1 MSLAFLFPGQGS
13 QYPGMF
19 QSLPNHPA
27 VTRTFEEATEILN
40 QDVQALDGDT
50 ALVSTI
56 AAQLAIFIAGVSV
69 SRVLEVEKVS
79 PDAVAGLSIGA
90 FGAAVASGAIDFD
103 AALPLVRLRAELM
116 ERAYASGYGLSVIIG
131 LTERQISQLIEEI
144 HTEEAPVFVA
154 TVNAPQQVVIAGAD
168 EAMNTLLHRATEKG
182 ATRAENL
189 PVSVPSH
196 CPLLRGVAERLLQFV
211 ANLPL
216 SDPRIPYV
224 SNTRG
229 RILRTS
235 AAIRQD
241 LATNVMYP
249 VRWHDAVTVLVEVG
263 VRLFVELPPGHVL
276 TGLVAAAF
284 PGVRAIS
291 LHGTHIASEAA
302 FIRRTRTQQRE

>member
-1 MSLAFLFPGQGS
+1 
-13 QYPGMF
+13 MF
-19 QSLPNHPA
+19 QSLPSHPA

-40 QDVQALDGDT
+40 QDVRALDGD
-50 ALVSTI
+50 AVLISTT

-69 SRVLEVEKVS
+69 SRVLEAEKIF

-90 FGAAVASGAIDFD
+90 FGAAVASGTIDFG

-116 ERAYASGYGLSVIIG
+116 ERAYASGYGLSVIVG
-131 LTERQISQLIEEI
+131 LTEKQVLQLIEDI
-144 HTEEAPVFVA
+144 HTEEAPVFIA

-168 EAMNTLLHRATEKG
+168 DGMNTVLHRATEKG
-182 ATRAENL
+182 ATRAEKL

-196 CPLLRGVAERLLQFV
+196 CALLSGVAERLLQFV
-211 ANLPL
+211 ANLPF

-224 SNTRG
+224 SNTRA
-229 RILRTS
+229 RILRTA
-235 AAIRQD
+235 AAIRED

-249 VRWHDAVTVLVEVG
+249 VRWHDAVTVLVELG

-284 PGVRAIS
+284 PDIRAIS
-291 LHGTHIASEAA
+291 LHGSHIASEAA
-302 FIRRTRTQQRE
+302 FVRRVRTQQRE